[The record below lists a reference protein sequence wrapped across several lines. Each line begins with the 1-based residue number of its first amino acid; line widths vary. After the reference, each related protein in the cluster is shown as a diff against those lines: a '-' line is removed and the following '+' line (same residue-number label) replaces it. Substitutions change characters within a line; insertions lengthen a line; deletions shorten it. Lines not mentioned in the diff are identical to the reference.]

1 MLSSSILIN
10 HITKYK
16 QYHILY
22 PFLAEHLFYYFC
34 HFSQADELSS
44 SRPDIKIKTEKEMP
58 RKVSCSMIKSE
69 DLLIIAHDHQGIW
82 TLNIEGNYAF
92 LPVFINSN
100 IKYCCINNLIMTNV
114 DDFNITHDIWNV
126 RFSHHLW
133 YCQFWTLASE
143 WTSFWFVFSILQPH
157 ASGSCKFKYIFFI
170 NG

>member
-22 PFLAEHLFYYFC
+22 SFLAEHLFYYFC

-100 IKYCCINNLIMTNV
+100 IKYCCINNLILMISEMYVFLIIYDIANSERSLQNGHHS
-114 DDFNITHDIWNV
+114 DLCSQFFNLTPQVLVNSNI
-126 RFSHHLW
+126 
-133 YCQFWTLASE
+133 Y
-143 WTSFWFVFSILQPH
+143 ILLT
-157 ASGSCKFKYIFFI
+157 GNI
-170 NG
+170 N